1 MDEEKK
7 IEEENLDENSEK
19 SEEEPQKTE
28 NNDEKIEIRIKEEDT
43 KPAEEHKKHKIGKKV
58 RSENVVIVLGI
69 IVIVVLLVNTVM
81 SAITISK
88 LKEKIGDAKEF
99 SKPVPVNLFVIR
111 DNTCNDCFD
120 VSSIIEEV
128 KKSNVE
134 IINEENID
142 IKSGKAKEF
151 IGKYLIGKIPA
162 IVVEVNGNISKLES
176 LRTIFDIRDNA
187 LIFTKALP
195 PYIDVQTG
203 EVKGRVSVTKLI
215 DSECKDCPNLEQ
227 LILQLK
233 QAGIV
238 LSSDKEVDIKTE
250 QGKSILTK
258 YNIKKVP
265 TIILSKDAVDYEL
278 IKTNWN
284 SLGVISEDGSYI
296 LTTINPPYR
305 DITTNEIKGLVEL
318 TYITDRSCSE
328 CYNVSEHKL
337 ILTNQRAFALAIT
350 KETSVDIS
358 TKEGKELINNYNIT
372 SVPTVLLSKEASAYP
387 SLISVWRN
395 VGSVEK
401 DGILIFRNLD
411 LMQGKYKDL
420 SKNEIIEPKQETVN

>member
-1 MDEEKK
+1 M
-7 IEEENLDENSEK
+7 
-19 SEEEPQKTE
+19 
-28 NNDEKIEIRIKEEDT
+28 
-43 KPAEEHKKHKIGKKV
+43 
-58 RSENVVIVLGI
+58 
-69 IVIVVLLVNTVM
+69 
-81 SAITISK
+81 
-88 LKEKIGDAKEF
+88 
-99 SKPVPVNLFVIR
+99 
-111 DNTCNDCFD
+111 
-120 VSSIIEEV
+120 
-128 KKSNVE
+128 
-134 IINEENID
+134 
-142 IKSGKAKEF
+142 
-151 IGKYLIGKIPA
+151 
-162 IVVEVNGNISKLES
+162 
-176 LRTIFDIRDNA
+176 
-187 LIFTKALP
+187 
-195 PYIDVQTG
+195 
-203 EVKGRVSVTKLI
+203 
-215 DSECKDCPNLEQ
+215 
-227 LILQLK
+227 
-233 QAGIV
+233 
-238 LSSDKEVDIKTE
+238 
-250 QGKSILTK
+250 
-258 YNIKKVP
+258 
-265 TIILSKDAVDYEL
+265 DYEL